1 MQVITKNLKNIKLA
15 KALLLTAR
23 QVHLPYLERS
33 KSRQSYTF
41 EDGEKVFINLPRGGI
56 MRGGDVLV
64 DEDGKFYLVS
74 ALPEHILR
82 VSSDSRLS
90 LMRAAYH
97 LGNRHIPIEVGFDYL
112 HLETDPVLADML
124 KQLGVDVSAEC
135 LPFEPEHG
143 AYGGGHK
150 HGHDETFAED
160 YAVAQSVFDSRHPQH
175 DHNHNHDHDHD
186 HDHDQCHNHDHSH

>member
-15 KALLLTAR
+15 KVILLTAR
-23 QVHLPYLERS
+23 QIHLPYLERS
-33 KSRQSYTF
+33 KSRQAYTF
-41 EDGEKVFINLPRGGI
+41 EDGLKVLINLPRGGI

-64 DEDGKFYLVS
+64 DEDGKFYQVR
-74 ALPEHILR
+74 ALPEQILR
-82 VSSDSRLS
+82 VSSHNRLP

-97 LGNRHIPIEVGFDYL
+97 LGNRHIPIEVGLNYL

-124 KQLGVDVSAEC
+124 KQLGVDVSTES

-175 DHNHNHDHDHD
+175 DHDHDHD
-186 HDHDQCHNHDHSH
+186 HCHGHDHDHSH